1 MQIFYYFLC
10 DNGACG
16 TWRSVEKS
24 DFVALE
30 NDI

>member
-1 MQIFYYFLC
+1 MQIFYYLLC

-16 TWRSVEKS
+16 TWQSVEKS